1 MFCDEVKLRTEIKLN
16 SKDYPKFGINSIW
29 CGVGS
34 CFSENLLSLLEEC
47 GFEVSQNP
55 SGIVYN
61 SYSIYQIIGR
71 ATEGNYYSEDDFFE
85 YAGFWH
91 SWEHHG
97 RFSNS
102 VLTEAVKNANFAL
115 KNFRDRL
122 KIANSVVLTPSSSVV
137 YCLKNS
143 GEIAANCHKVDN
155 NRFEQRIL
163 SSGENRKF
171 LTDAVSK
178 ILKFNANCN
187 IIFTLSPVRHYP
199 GNLVLNAR
207 SKANL
212 LSAIHEICDDFSKN
226 CIYFPSYEILHDELR
241 DYRFYKTDLLHPS
254 EQAIQL
260 ICGRF
265 IKMFFDPDA
274 VNTMEKRLA
283 KVKLRKHRALF
294 S

>member
-1 MFCDEVKLRTEIKLN
+1 MFCDETKLLTEIKLN
-16 SKDYPKFGINSIW
+16 AKDYPKFSEKSIW

-34 CFSENLLSLLEEC
+34 CFSENLLLLLEQC

-55 SGIVYN
+55 SGIIYN
-61 SYSIYQIIGR
+61 SYSISQVITR
-71 ATEGNYYSEDDFFE
+71 AVDGNYYSENDFFE
-85 YAGFWH
+85 HAGSWH

-97 RFSNS
+97 RFSN
-102 VLTEAVKNANFAL
+102 LNLKEAVKNANLAL
-115 KNFRDRL
+115 KAFRNRL
-122 KIANSVVLTPSSSVV
+122 KIADAIILTPSSSVV
-137 YCLKNS
+137 YCLKDT
-143 GEIAANCHKVDN
+143 GDIAANCHKVDN

-163 SSGENRKF
+163 SSDENRKF
-171 LTDAVSK
+171 LTEALNK
-178 ILKFNANCN
+178 ILEFNTSCK

-212 LSAIHEICDDFSKN
+212 LSALHEICDEFPEN

-254 EQAIQL
+254 EQAVQL

-265 IKMFFDPDA
+265 IKTFFELDA
-274 VNTMEKRLA
+274 VNTMEKELA
-283 KVKLRKHRALF
+283 EAKLRNHCSR
-294 S
+294 